1 MAVHQ
6 HVTYDR
12 PQQLVTAPH
21 GDDVPVVYEPMH
33 DRLGAA
39 GVDLGRRL
47 DLDEAAVT
55 PVVAAIVAYGYAV
68 VARWLEQRVPSLRV
82 LLGLGVAR
90 KVARYDTP
98 TR

>member
-1 MAVHQ
+1 MDGAHHLTGRQPIRDYPV
-6 HVTYDR
+6 R
-12 PQQLVTAPH
+12 ALVPMLV
-21 GDDVPVVYEPMH
+21 GLVVAQ
-33 DRLGAA
+33 AA
-39 GVDLGRRL
+39 RIGL

-82 LLGLGVAR
+82 LLGLGIVR
-90 KVARYDTP
+90 EVARYDTP

>member
-1 MAVHQ
+1 MRD
-6 HVTYDR
+6 Y
-12 PQQLVTAPH
+12 LVRTL
-21 GDDVPVVYEPMH
+21 VPMLVGLVVA
-33 DRLGAA
+33 LAA
-39 GVDLGRRL
+39 RIGL